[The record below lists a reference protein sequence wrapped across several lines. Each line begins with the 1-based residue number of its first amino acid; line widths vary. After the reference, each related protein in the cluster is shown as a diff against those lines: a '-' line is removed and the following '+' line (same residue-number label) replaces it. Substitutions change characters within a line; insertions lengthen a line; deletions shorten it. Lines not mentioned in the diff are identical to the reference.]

1 MQIIKRGE
9 VTRYAFDARDEPV
22 LHVKQ
27 EESFQV
33 ETEDALTGL
42 IEDDSDDPKVHQF
55 VGDAHVDA
63 LNAAWPPKYNPVIGP
78 IHVEGC
84 EAGDVLAVN
93 LEFIDPWRY
102 GFSGIL
108 PGIGPYGQS
117 MRWDGQCA
125 EPRVQVIEHLP
136 GPSGHTRDG
145 KGKYSDR
152 LTWDLEPFCGT
163 LATAPEREVFT
174 SLLGQGPFGG
184 NIDCR
189 DVAPGHTILLNSYHE
204 GGLLYIGDIH
214 GGQGDTE
221 FTGIA
226 DETRATVQL
235 NCRVI
240 KNQRLPTVRIV
251 KPESI
256 VAVGINLP
264 MEQAV
269 YDACANM
276 IDWLNDEYDIKP
288 QDTYIRMSCDPAFRI
303 RTYQMVRAITI
314 QHVVGAEYPKHRLS
328 PRSSAV
334 APGRVAKARPPAPDA
349 CIDTGGEENGTGIEG
364 KSRRGDRFPPRPRP
378 GDCDGTR
385 PRRRQSRHLR
395 APRGAARRDPGRDR
409 GCRRRGVFLR
419 RRHEQADRRRALRS
433 GHRRPSRRV
442 GHPREQCRRRG
453 GRPDHRG

>member
-27 EESFQV
+27 EESFQI
-33 ETEDALTGL
+33 ETDDALSGL
-42 IEDDSDDPKVHQF
+42 IEDDSDNPKVHQF

-63 LNAAWPPKYNPVIGP
+63 LNAAWPPKYNPVVGP
-78 IHVEGC
+78 IYVEGC

-93 LEFIDPWRY
+93 LETIDPWRY

-108 PGIGPYGQS
+108 PGIGPYGES
-117 MRWDGQCA
+117 MRWGGQCA
-125 EPRVQVIEHLP
+125 VPKVQVIEHLP
-136 GPSGHTRDG
+136 GPSGKTRDG
-145 KGKYSDR
+145 KGKYSDK

-189 DVAPGHTILLNSYHE
+189 DVAPGHTILLNSYHD
-204 GGLLYIGDIH
+204 GALLYIGDIH

-221 FTGIA
+221 YTGIA

-235 NCRVI
+235 NCTVI
-240 KNQRLPTVRIV
+240 KNKRMPTVRIV

-256 VAVGINLP
+256 VAVGINRP
-264 MEQAV
+264 MEHAV

-276 IDWLNDEYDIKP
+276 IDWLSEDYGVKP
-288 QDTYIRMSCDPAFRI
+288 QDSYIRMSCDPAFRI

-314 QHVVGAEYPKHRLS
+314 EHVVGAEYPKHRL
-328 PRSSAV
+328 
-334 APGRVAKARPPAPDA
+334 APA
-349 CIDTGGEENGTGIEG
+349 
-364 KSRRGDRFPPRPRP
+364 F
-378 GDCDGTR
+378 
-385 PRRRQSRHLR
+385 
-395 APRGAARRDPGRDR
+395 
-409 GCRRRGVFLR
+409 
-419 RRHEQADRRRALRS
+419 
-433 GHRRPSRRV
+433 
-442 GHPREQCRRRG
+442 
-453 GRPDHRG
+453 